1 MSNVHFGEICALLS
15 ALSWAG
21 ALVLFKLSGE
31 RIPPLALNLFKNT
44 VALILLTLTLL
55 VLGDGPE
62 KVLQFEPAD
71 LITLMLS
78 GFLGI
83 AVADTVFFFSLNLM
97 GVGLVAIVEC
107 LYSPLVILCAALL
120 LSETLHVNHYLG
132 GALIIFAVLICSRHE
147 VPLGRTRG
155 QIVAGFVLGAAAM
168 ALMAFGIVMAKPVLE
183 VNHFPL
189 IWAATLRL
197 VAGTVALAAL
207 ALASPKRLGHFAG
220 FKPSRIW
227 WVSIPGA
234 VLGTYFAMIFWV
246 AGFKYAKA
254 SIAAILNQTS
264 VIFAII
270 LATLIL
276 REPFTRRKL
285 IAVVLAAGGVFLASR
300 ETGAQV
306 VPGKTSHRHF
316 PDAPARCSDQCK
328 VGLRP
333 EVSFAPGR
341 GAPTASNQVDR
352 RRHPRSPV
360 YPRGHYD
367 IHLRRSGAQ
376 QNPGALLHR
385 RAGRAYVIHQ
395 QQLRAFQSCAA
406 TYREGAAHIL
416 HPRRKAQARLV
427 RAAARAPEQV
437 YTRDRT

>member
-1 MSNVHFGEICALLS
+1 MTDVRFGEICALLS

-31 RIPPLALNLFKNT
+31 RIPPLALNLFKNA
-44 VALILLTLTLL
+44 VALVLLGLTLL
-55 VLGDGPE
+55 AMGDGPG
-62 KVLQFEPAD
+62 KILKFETAD
-71 LITLMLS
+71 LVTLMLS

-120 LSETLHVNHYLG
+120 LGETLHVNHYLG
-132 GALIIFAVLICSRHE
+132 GGLIIFAVLVCSRHQ
-147 VPLGRTRG
+147 VPEGRTPG
-155 QIVAGFVLGAAAM
+155 QIAAGFALGAAAM

-183 VNHFPL
+183 VSHFPL

-220 FKPSRIW
+220 FRPSRIW
-227 WVSIPGA
+227 RVSIPGA

-254 SIAAILNQTS
+254 SVAGILNQTS

-285 IAVVLAAGGVFLASR
+285 MAVVLAAAGVL
-300 ETGAQV
+300 
-306 VPGKTSHRHF
+306 
-316 PDAPARCSDQCK
+316 
-328 VGLRP
+328 
-333 EVSFAPGR
+333 
-341 GAPTASNQVDR
+341 
-352 RRHPRSPV
+352 
-360 YPRGHYD
+360 
-367 IHLRRSGAQ
+367 
-376 QNPGALLHR
+376 
-385 RAGRAYVIHQ
+385 
-395 QQLRAFQSCAA
+395 
-406 TYREGAAHIL
+406 
-416 HPRRKAQARLV
+416 LV
-427 RAAARAPEQV
+427 RAGSE
-437 YTRDRT
+437 